1 MSNEEWL
8 KAKKSMW
15 SSSNQSISR
24 VTQVSL
30 LFPLLFAVIFS
41 ELHLR
46 RWRTQ
51 STFHLFPIMDTFSS
65 LPYSHWILCLSLD
78 QRTIQNE
85 EHHLQVINFIFST
98 ASRILQSL
106 TIFIIFKPKSILGL
120 APPFFRKGSNLNCL
134 EQPIIHGPGEQKEH
148 MEYIG
153 TCKGEGRRQ

>member
-1 MSNEEWL
+1 MKNTEYIPPLSYNGHFL
-8 KAKKSMW
+8 FSAL
-15 SSSNQSISR
+15 QSLDI
-24 VTQVSL
+24 V
-30 LFPLLFAVIFS
+30 FEP
-41 ELHLR
+41 
-46 RWRTQ
+46 
-51 STFHLFPIMDTFSS
+51 
-65 LPYSHWILCLSLD
+65 D
-78 QRTIQNE
+78 QRTIKNE

-148 MEYIG
+148 VEYIG